1 MAIEKGGIMFN
12 RVIQRVLLAVS
23 LIMPASFTYADNH
36 ESDNPFIG
44 GGIAILDLVAED
56 PRNYVAMQRQN
67 SEVFETLG
75 ANLAGVC
82 TAVSGNEQAGEM
94 QVYALFTSLGDAFNM
109 WDIMLTNNQ
118 IRNIQSEFS
127 SSRTLIGNQTWQIVK
142 ALEGEIFEES
152 FATRVVDVSPT
163 NPDAYVQAIRNME
176 QVYHENGFD
185 QVQFDIYQPVASGV
199 SGYYKV
205 VVLAPSLRTLGD
217 VFGALTSEQW
227 AQDAYSLVTAS
238 RTELLSDKA
247 YRCDALYASD

>member
-23 LIMPASFTYADNH
+23 LVMPASFTYADNH

-94 QVYALFTSLGDAFNM
+94 QVYALFASLGDAFNM

-185 QVQFDIYQPVASGV
+185 QVQFD
-199 SGYYKV
+199 
-205 VVLAPSLRTLGD
+205 
-217 VFGALTSEQW
+217 
-227 AQDAYSLVTAS
+227 
-238 RTELLSDKA
+238 
-247 YRCDALYASD
+247 